1 MSEHNQTPS
10 PDAPLPRRSRVSM
23 ALEARLTGAEAAD
36 ALLAMAAEVI
46 RSKGDDETQQR
57 IGAQARRVA
66 GPDAI
71 GHLLELA
78 ETRVVGLT
86 TLAVALRFR
95 GAEAVISVLAR
106 LHEAEDELARRA
118 YLDLAIALSRF
129 PELRQTLTA
138 SLLQDLD
145 SPTWFVVRN
154 AIKLLSD
161 MGADV
166 PTRYDL
172 ATHGSREVRLELS
185 KALARR
191 PRDENS
197 VDTLVFLLGDP
208 DAAVRYSAVVALGAS
223 NSSRAR
229 AALSLHAGIET
240 DGETLMAC
248 DTITRHGDFRK
259 SA

>member
-1 MSEHNQTPS
+1 
-10 PDAPLPRRSRVSM
+10 M
-23 ALEARLTGAEAAD
+23 ATEARLTGAEAAD

-46 RSKGDDETQQR
+46 RSKGDEETQLR

-71 GHLLELA
+71 AHLLQLA

-106 LHEAEDELARRA
+106 RA
-118 YLDLAIALSRF
+118 YLDLAIVLSRF
-129 PELRQTLTA
+129 SELRQTLTA

-223 NSSRAR
+223 NSARAC
-229 AALSLHAGIET
+229 AALSLHAAIET

-248 DTITRHGDFRK
+248 DTITRNSEFYRM